1 MKINGKTIAKAKL
14 SDLVELNPETMAKLT
29 KKETRQLEKRL
40 REATERRMNTINK
53 YGMRS
58 MAFERYLG
66 NQMPV
71 EPEATASRQS
81 LQHKVVQMKTFLGAK
96 TSSVTGI
103 RKLNKEVEQR
113 IFKGKAKG
121 FENEEQR
128 IRFWKT
134 YNEFLNQYPTY
145 VFSSER
151 VQQFLGQSQFW
162 RYRDFTADD
171 LVNLME
177 KVSPGF
183 ERMRVD
189 AGLDIQI

>member
-14 SDLVELNPETMAKLT
+14 SDLVELKPEIMAKLT

-121 FENEEQR
+121 FENEDQR
-128 IRFWKT
+128 IRFWKA

-162 RYRDFTADD
+162 RYRDYTAED